1 VPQIAFKD
9 GESGSWPSKGERIKK
24 QRAAASAAAAR
35 RQRDRYGEPK
45 KAIPNFNGKLTG
57 TWQEAQ
63 FQALKERGT
72 ESATTYNNKVLEEKA
87 ADTTVKVFG

>member
-9 GESGSWPSKGERIKK
+9 GESGSWPSKGERVKK
-24 QRAAASAAAAR
+24 QRAAASAAAGR

-45 KAIPNFNGKLTG
+45 KLMPNYDGKPTG

-63 FQALKERGT
+63 FQAQRERGP
-72 ESATTYNNKVLEEKA
+72 ESAATYNDHVRQEKA
-87 ADTTVKVFG
+87 ADKTVKVTG